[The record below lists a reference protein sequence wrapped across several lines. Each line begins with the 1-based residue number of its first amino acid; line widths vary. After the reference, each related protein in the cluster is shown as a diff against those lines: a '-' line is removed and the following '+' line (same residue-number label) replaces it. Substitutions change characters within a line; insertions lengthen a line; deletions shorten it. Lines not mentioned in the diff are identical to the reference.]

1 MLSACDPPAS
11 SNRACHRPP
20 TSHRRARTGFTRS
33 STRRRAFSKSRPRAY
48 SMRVAACERPKS
60 HSTRLGVTGER
71 KRAREHGSGPLALP
85 SEINLMSKVFSVAAM
100 ALLVFVALG
109 PATWQPRS
117 GLGYE
122 LDHFVGYF
130 VFTLMFCLAWP
141 RPLAVGG
148 ALVVFALV
156 LENLQ
161 SFLPDRSSYFVAALY
176 SAAGVLAAALLAEL
190 FIRGRRRSESKGA
203 EGDST
208 QNA

>member
-1 MLSACDPPAS
+1 M
-11 SNRACHRPP
+11 
-20 TSHRRARTGFTRS
+20 
-33 STRRRAFSKSRPRAY
+33 
-48 SMRVAACERPKS
+48 PKS
-60 HSTRLGVTGER
+60 HSTRLRVTGER
-71 KRAREHGSGPLALP
+71 KRAGEHGSGPLALP

-109 PATWQPRS
+109 PAEWQPRS
-117 GLGYE
+117 GIGFE